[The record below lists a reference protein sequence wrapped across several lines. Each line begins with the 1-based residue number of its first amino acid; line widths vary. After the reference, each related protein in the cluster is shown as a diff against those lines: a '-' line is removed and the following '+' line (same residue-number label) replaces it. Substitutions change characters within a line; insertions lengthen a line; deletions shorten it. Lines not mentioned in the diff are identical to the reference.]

1 MVLHPF
7 RDLSPASFLGGVVA
21 ALARLLT
28 PSDRVVPPQRG
39 QRVQWL
45 GDLGGGLLW
54 GDTAATLVGQGHG
67 LPGHGDKFVAQ

>member
-1 MVLHPF
+1 MALHPF

-21 ALARLLT
+21 ALVRLLA
-28 PSDRVVPPQRG
+28 PSYRVVPPQRG

-45 GDLGGGLLW
+45 GDLGGCLLW

-67 LPGHGDKFVAQ
+67 LPGYGDKFVAQ